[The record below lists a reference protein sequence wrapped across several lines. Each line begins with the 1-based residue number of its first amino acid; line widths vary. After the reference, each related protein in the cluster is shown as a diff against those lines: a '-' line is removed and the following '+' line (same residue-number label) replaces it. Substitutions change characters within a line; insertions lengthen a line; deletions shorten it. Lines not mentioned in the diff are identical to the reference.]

1 MLKLL
6 KKFVRILIP
15 VGILGASIVGFGLL
29 KVDEEQVEP
38 PVQEQRAW
46 LVNTQTIQKAVI
58 KPSVQLY
65 GRVEAPTFST
75 LTAIVE
81 GEVVE
86 VNIRAGQSVKAGDV
100 LIRLDSRTL
109 KTQLLQSEADLNRSS
124 ASIAREA
131 QRLTTDQEILQHEKR
146 LLELAVESMKRA
158 RTLKS
163 RNLISQAEFDTFERA
178 EQQAH
183 LAVTAREAS
192 IREYDS
198 RVAVLEADSQ
208 RTEALLDRIRLDLE
222 DAIITAPYDGRV
234 TEVQVALGNQVKNGT
249 PLLSMYDHNNLEVRA
264 MIPNRHLA
272 EIRKSVSDGYKPQ
285 ATAQID
291 EHELT
296 LQFDRLASV
305 IDQGRG
311 GVDAYFRLVSNP
323 VRPELSRSVDLEL
336 TMASVDDAIMVPYQA
351 IYGLDQVF
359 KIESEYLK
367 SVTIRHHGQIFHD
380 KVAFVVATSDQL
392 VDGDLLVTSQLT
404 NAVDGLRVQ
413 PIQSD

>member
-1 MLKLL
+1 MLRLL
-6 KKFVRILIP
+6 KKFIRILIP
-15 VGILGASIVGFGLL
+15 LGILAASVVGFGLL
-29 KVDEEQVEP
+29 KVNEEQVEP
-38 PVQEQRAW
+38 PVEEQRAW
-46 LVNTQTIQKAVI
+46 LVNTQTVKKEAI

-65 GRVEAPTFST
+65 GRVETPTFST

-86 VNIRAGQSVKAGDV
+86 VNISAGQSVKAGDV
-100 LIRLDSRTL
+100 LIRLDSRIL
-109 KTQLLQSEADLNRSS
+109 KTQLRQSEADLNRSS
-124 ASIAREA
+124 ASIARES
-131 QRLTTDQEILQHEKR
+131 QRLITDQEILQHEKR
-146 LLELAVESMKRA
+146 LLELTVESMKRA

-192 IREYDS
+192 IREYDT
-198 RVAVLEADSQ
+198 RVAVIEADFL

-222 DAIITAPYDGRV
+222 DTIIVAPYDGRI
-234 TEVQVALGNQVKNGT
+234 TEVNVAIGNQVRNGS

-264 MIPNRHLA
+264 MIPNRYLA
-272 EIRKSVSDGYKPQ
+272 QIRESVSDDYRPE
-285 ATAQID
+285 AMAQID

-296 LQFDRLASV
+296 LLFDRLASV
-305 IDQGRG
+305 IEQGRG

-323 VRPELSRSVDLEL
+323 VRPELSRSIDFDL
-336 TMASVDDAIMVPYQA
+336 TMAPVNDAIIVPYPA

-359 KIESEYLK
+359 KIESEHLK
-367 SVTIRHHGQIFHD
+367 SVTIRRHGQVFRD
-380 KVAFVVATSDQL
+380 KTAFVVATSDQL
-392 VDGDLLVTSQLT
+392 FDGDLLVTSQLT